1 MRATVSFND
10 SVRGIERQLDEA
22 IENGLLGSFVG
33 MLTDSRSFLSY
44 PRHEYF
50 RRILCRVIGGWVA
63 DGQAP
68 ADYELLGAM
77 VQDICFHNVANFIGI
92 QG

>member
-1 MRATVSFND
+1 MGPLPARCSSAPP
-10 SVRGIERQLDEA
+10 G
-22 IENGLLGSFVG
+22 GSTTTWTAWRSSCG
-33 MLTDSRSFLSY
+33 SFLSY

>member
-1 MRATVSFND
+1 MYK
-10 SVRGIERQLDEA
+10 RQ
-22 IENGLLGSFVG
+22 
-33 MLTDSRSFLSY
+33 
-44 PRHEYF
+44 
-50 RRILCRVIGGWVA
+50 ILCRVIGGWVA